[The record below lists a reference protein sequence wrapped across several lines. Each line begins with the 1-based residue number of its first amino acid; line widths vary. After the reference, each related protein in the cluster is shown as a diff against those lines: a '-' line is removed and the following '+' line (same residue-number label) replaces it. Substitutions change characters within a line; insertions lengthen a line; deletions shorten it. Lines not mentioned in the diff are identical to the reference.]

1 MESVKLLLGCFGFY
15 PLKVSL
21 LILSIMIIA
30 KNITYG
36 YSRLTV
42 YEDSNFSI
50 QNGQTIA
57 LVGPN
62 GAGKSTLFKLL
73 MGEFHIS
80 TGKLEIIGTV
90 GYVPQE
96 IKHDPILESAQN
108 IKDYIDPEIKKEEWE
123 LSVMLHS
130 LEVNADLDIKPSTL
144 SGGQR
149 TKLALLH
156 AIIEEPD
163 ILLLDEPTN
172 FLDTEGKRWIME
184 FLSEYEKTL
193 IVISHDI
200 NLLDNHIDKVLAINP
215 YTKKIEEYN
224 GNYTKYVQL
233 KGNVDEALKKR
244 LENDQKEINRM
255 KKSLLTMAR
264 MSSEKGA
271 RARANVQNRIDRI
284 KEALPELPPEI
295 RTIKFTLP
303 DPIRTSEIPISAKN
317 ISKSYGEET
326 VLNDV
331 SLSIRRGE
339 RIALYGPNGAGKSTF
354 IKILMGRLQSDT
366 GAVIKDPALNIG
378 YYSQE
383 FEVFDF
389 SKTII
394 ETVEEHCHL
403 PMQQI
408 RPILSKFNFLRER
421 IYQTIGS
428 LSGGEKTR
436 LSIALLMLQNYNLL
450 ILDEPTTYLDVQSQ
464 KVIMEALKSYKGSML
479 FVSHT
484 EEFVA
489 GLTPNRVLHL
499 PENRIEHWLP
509 SVKEN
514 FIA

>member
-1 MESVKLLLGCFGFY
+1 
-15 PLKVSL
+15 
-21 LILSIMIIA
+21 MIIA
-30 KNITYG
+30 KNISYS
-36 YSRLTV
+36 YSRLSV
-42 YEDSNFSI
+42 YEDSSFSI
-50 QNGQTIA
+50 QKGETVA

-73 MGEFHIS
+73 MREEHVND
-80 TGKLEIIGTV
+80 GKLEVVGKV

-96 IKHDPILESAQN
+96 IKHDPILESAVDIQS
-108 IKDYIDPEIKKEEWE
+108 YLDPDNKKEEWE
-123 LSVMLHS
+123 LIVMLHS
-130 LEVNADLDIKPSTL
+130 LEVNEELTTRPSIL

-149 TKLALLH
+149 TKLALLK
-156 AIIEEPD
+156 AIIDEPD

-184 FLSEYEKTL
+184 FLSDYPNTL

-200 NLLDNHIDKVLAINP
+200 NLLDNHIVKVLAVNP
-215 YTKKIEEYN
+215 LTKKIDQYR
-224 GNYTKYVQL
+224 GNYAKYVQL
-233 KGNVDEALKKR
+233 KGSADIALKKKF
-244 LENDQKEINRM
+244 ENDQKEIGRM

-271 RARANVQNRIDRI
+271 RARANVQTRIDRI
-284 KEALPELPPEI
+284 KEALPQLPPEI
-295 RTIKFTLP
+295 RNIKFVLP
-303 DPIRTSEIPISAKN
+303 DPIHTGEIPISAQHV
-317 ISKSYGEET
+317 SKSFQGDAILT
-326 VLNDV
+326 DV

-354 IKILMGRLQSDT
+354 IKILMGRLVPDS
-366 GAVIKDPALNIG
+366 GIVKKDAALHIG

-383 FEVFDF
+383 FETFDF

-394 ETVEEHCHL
+394 ETVEAQCDL
-403 PMQQI
+403 PMDRI

-421 IYQTIGS
+421 IYQTVGS

-464 KVIMEALKSYKGSML
+464 KVILEALKSYTGAML

-484 EEFVA
+484 EEFVE
-489 GLTPNRVLHL
+489 GLKPSRVLRL
-499 PENRIEHWLP
+499 PENKISHWIP
-509 SVKEN
+509 SLNV
-514 FIA
+514 